1 MNNDCFDYFISE
13 LRKALLAQ
21 GLTQK
26 EIAAKSGLSQSVV
39 CKVLKGHN
47 PKLRFH
53 TVVLLWP
60 VAFGAPFPTLP
71 LVEMARASA

>member
-1 MNNDCFDYFISE
+1 MNSDYFISE
-13 LRKALLAQ
+13 IRKALLAQ

-26 EIAAKSGLSQSVV
+26 ELAAQSGLSQSVV

-47 PKLRFH
+47 QKIQFH

-60 VAFGAPFPTLP
+60 VAFGAPFPNIKNSEKADT
-71 LVEMARASA
+71 

>member
-1 MNNDCFDYFISE
+1 MNNDYISE

-26 EIAAKSGLSQSVV
+26 EIATKSGLSQSVV
-39 CKVLKGHN
+39 CKFFKGHN
-47 PKLRFH
+47 PNIRLR

-60 VAFGAPFPTLP
+60 IAFGTPAFGTPFPNIKNSEKADT
-71 LVEMARASA
+71 

>member
-1 MNNDCFDYFISE
+1 MNNDYFISE

-26 EIAAKSGLSQSVV
+26 EIATKSGLSQSVV
-39 CKVLKGHN
+39 CKFFKGHN
-47 PKLRFH
+47 PKIRFR

-60 VAFGAPFPTLP
+60 IAFGTPFPNMFPNIKNSEKADT
-71 LVEMARASA
+71 